1 MPKNPTPII
10 LAVTLVSIITYAS
23 IASSLTK
30 SITLPSA
37 GTVIY
42 TSSTTIIVQVGA
54 SHDDAGAWWD
64 WAGFYHSWELEK
76 SHVSVGHFWHGEY
89 YNGGLRFTNVDIP
102 QGATIL
108 SAVLK
113 TCSDQTCA
121 GTKARWEIYGQN
133 ARDCNEFSTKND
145 FEARP
150 RTVAKADTGYLPPW
164 VEGTWYETPDI
175 STIIQE
181 IVNRPDWTAGN
192 TLALLLY
199 GHPEAE
205 TTHEIRSYDANPS
218 QAAVLEVT
226 YKAG

>member
-1 MPKNPTPII
+1 MI
-10 LAVTLVSIITYAS
+10 AVIFAVNTITYAS
-23 IASSLTK
+23 IASSLTQ

-37 GTVIY
+37 GIVMY
-42 TSSTTIIVQVGA
+42 TPLSTIVVQVGA
-54 SHDDAGAWWD
+54 SHNDAGAWWD
-64 WAGFYHSWELEK
+64 WAGYYHSWELEK
-76 SHVSVGHFWHGEY
+76 SHVSVGHFWYGEY

-102 QGATIL
+102 QGVTIV

-133 ARDCNEFSTKND
+133 AGDCNEFSTKDD
-145 FEARP
+145 FEARL

-164 VEGTWYETPDI
+164 VEGGWYETPDI
-175 STIIQE
+175 SIIIQE

-192 TLALLLY
+192 ALALLLY

-205 TTHEIRSYDANPS
+205 TTHEIRSYDADPS
-218 QAAVLEVT
+218 QAAVIEVT
-226 YKAG
+226 YEAV

>member
-102 QGATIL
+102 QGATIV

-113 TCSDQTCA
+113 TCSGQTCE

-133 ARDCNEFSTKND
+133 AGDCNEFSTKND

-150 RTVAKADTGYLPPW
+150 RTEAKADTGYLPPW

-181 IVNRPDWTAGN
+181 IVNRPDWTPGN
-192 TLALLLY
+192 ALALLLY